1 MWLIGLLALLT
12 LGYAGLIIHLKKGW
26 DTLPKYIPDPPSS
39 PLPFV
44 TVLIPAR
51 NEEDNIGVL
60 LDALSKQTYP
70 QEKME
75 VIVVDD
81 HSSDRTAFIAQSY
94 PFVKLIELK
103 DDCLNSYK
111 KRAIEK
117 GIEQATAPFIVCT
130 DADCMPGPEWLETVG
145 GYYQQKKCAFIAAP
159 VLLENNSSVLGRF
172 QTLDFLVMQGIT
184 AAGIQQQSIYMANGA
199 NMSYPKKVFESV
211 GGYKDSK
218 QLASGDD
225 FFLLHKIQKEYPSQI
240 HFIKSEKAI
249 IRTQAQLTWSE
260 FFQQRIRWA
269 SKSSQYD
276 NQPLKLVLLLV
287 GIYNL
292 SLLVVLASS
301 IVCPQL
307 LLLALAS
314 ILVKSLIEWP
324 FVQPVAKFFKVPI
337 TGYQFLLFQPLHIL
351 YIPITGILSFQ
362 KKYVW
367 KGRKVR

>member
-12 LGYAGLIIHLKKGW
+12 LGYAGLILHFKKGW
-26 DTLPKYIPDPPSS
+26 DALPGFTSGPRTT

-51 NEEDNIGVL
+51 NEEKNIGAL

-70 QEKME
+70 QEKRE

-81 HSSDRTAFIAQSY
+81 HSTDRTAIIARSFS
-94 PFVKLIELK
+94 FVKLIELT
-103 DDCLNSYK
+103 DDCENSYK

-117 GIEQATAPFIVCT
+117 GIEQASAPFIICT
-130 DADCMPGPEWLETVG
+130 DADCVPEAEWLETIG
-145 GYYQQKKCAFIAAP
+145 CTYLQNECAFIAAP

-199 NMSYPKKVFESV
+199 NMSYPKKVFEWV
-211 GGYKDSK
+211 GGYKESK

-225 FFLLHKIQKEYPSQI
+225 FFLLHKIQKEYPSLI

-249 IRTQAQLTWSE
+249 IRTQALPTWSE

-269 SKSSQYD
+269 SKSSHYD
-276 NQPLKLVLLLV
+276 NRPLKLVLVLV

-292 SLLVVLASS
+292 SLLVTLALS
-301 IVCPQL
+301 IVCPPF

-324 FVQPVAKFFKVPI
+324 FVHAVAKFFKVPI
-337 TGYQFLLFQPLHIL
+337 SGFQFLLFQPLHII

-367 KGRKVR
+367 KGRKVH